1 MRTPCAVRYGEPA
14 DSTLNMFTS
23 LAYACMCASMR
34 PGMSVRPFTSITRA
48 FLAAMRLS
56 DTSRMVS
63 PSTRTLTASGQSAL
77 WPSKSHAFFSSST
90 SFPQL
95 DDTDLALDQVGD
107 VRGVA
112 HDAEIRRAL
121 EAGGQWIH
129 LARARP
135 LEEGAGVPIGRED
148 RAVPHLG
155 EPVEA
160 PDHRRER

>member
-77 WPSKSHAFFSSST
+77 WPSKSRAFFRSST

-95 DDTDLALDQVGD
+95 DDTDLALDQVG
-107 VRGVA
+107 
-112 HDAEIRRAL
+112 EMT
-121 EAGGQWIH
+121 
-129 LARARP
+129 
-135 LEEGAGVPIGRED
+135 GAVYTEDLLGRIFSRFCIGK
-148 RAVPHLG
+148 
-155 EPVEA
+155 
-160 PDHRRER
+160 